1 MDGIVIDHDGGP
13 YSRFRTILHRAA
25 KLMKIFIDV
34 KRLLAFDS
42 FYYCIAVLGITS
54 ALCFGNQLFLRK
66 NRCDSKASQLGIQDM
81 MLLVCGTMV

>member
-25 KLMKIFIDV
+25 KLMKRFIYV

-42 FYYCIAVLGITS
+42 LYCIAVLGITS

-81 MLLVCGTMV
+81 MLSVCGTMV